1 MPNRSGPGG
10 SASLSERRCEAAP
23 AIRPSY
29 SQSVAPLSIC
39 DQNRASGRSKRQA
52 HARIWTTLLCHAPI
66 RECSAWMKRCVSYR
80 GGRMATNTKPL
91 KQQSIDEA
99 ASLTIITFTLA
110 LIILWLVTTAE
121 PPGQAPTQPK
131 AADPETSLLAEP
143 PTADPETSPPDAPSI
158 EALQEAPP
166 PPAEAAAKPEM
177 SPSTAPTVAAPAEA
191 PLPSPE
197 SHPGGAAPAM
207 ASPEEPALTTP
218 TPPDAAST
226 QSQPT
231 APAAD
236 ATAPPRKH
244 TSNRSRRR
252 LSAPRQATD
261 TWKKGI
267 GIFGQ

>member
-1 MPNRSGPGG
+1 MGG
-10 SASLSERRCEAAP
+10 KGSSKIHCES
-23 AIRPSY
+23 RP
-29 SQSVAPLSIC
+29 PE
-39 DQNRASGRSKRQA
+39 
-52 HARIWTTLLCHAPI
+52 LLCHAPI
-66 RECSAWMKRCVSYR
+66 RECSAWMKRCVLY
-80 GGRMATNTKPL
+80 GGCMATNKKPL
-91 KQQSIDEA
+91 KQQSTDEA

-110 LIILWLVTTAE
+110 LIILWLVATAE
-121 PPGQAPTQPK
+121 PPEQAPTRPK
-131 AADPETSLLAEP
+131 AADTETSLLAAPSIE
-143 PTADPETSPPDAPSI
+143 TAEPETSPPAAPSI

-197 SHPGGAAPAM
+197 SHSGGAPPAI

-252 LSAPRQATD
+252 LSAPRQAAD